1 MRGGGAKKAGAK
13 APASYAVSQ
22 KLPVGAPALRRKDYE

>member
-1 MRGGGAKKAGAK
+1 MFSYGNALKRR
-13 APASYAVSQ
+13 PSYAVSQ